1 LKTAKLFHVNISNF
15 IKFKKEFKDKKEIF
29 IIVCNHYY
37 QEYKEKFLKTK
48 IEPVFFLNQ
57 FEEKEDLFLYY
68 HQQCITIDKNQQFRI
83 SDIIVDFNIFLDRL
97 KLPNNIINKK
107 ELHQLIHKNLQSCCS
122 LKYIYNISL
131 KNYNKETV
139 CLEFFNSQISRDNS
153 NLISLNQ
160 LYFFFEKWFR
170 EQNILYNCPMKSDL
184 KLLMNSKGIEM
195 KEHYYR
201 NIKLAFMFDKKKIC
215 NKFKEEYIDDDNDK
229 KLLLLDLKS
238 QFDIWYQSDYSNY
251 PVIDLPDLKYYMSLI
266 LKKYDPNIFGWIGF
280 HLKN

>member
-1 LKTAKLFHVNISNF
+1 
-15 IKFKKEFKDKKEIF
+15 
-29 IIVCNHYY
+29 
-37 QEYKEKFLKTK
+37 
-48 IEPVFFLNQ
+48 
-57 FEEKEDLFLYY
+57 
-68 HQQCITIDKNQQFRI
+68 
-83 SDIIVDFNIFLDRL
+83 
-97 KLPNNIINKK
+97 
-107 ELHQLIHKNLQSCCS
+107 
-122 LKYIYNISL
+122 
-131 KNYNKETV
+131 
-139 CLEFFNSQISRDNS
+139 
-153 NLISLNQ
+153 
-160 LYFFFEKWFR
+160 
-170 EQNILYNCPMKSDL
+170 MKSDL